1 MATSIRCVCQVCSA
15 DYIVT
20 FRNKNGMGHPEHCV
34 NCGTLASFD
43 MFNINDGG
51 TDIMTKQ
58 LGFKRLSD
66 DATIPTRAHSTDSGF
81 DLYAAED
88 VVIHPRDTK
97 VVKTDIA
104 IQLPEGMEAQVRPR
118 SGITSVGFVQVHLG
132 TIDNSYRG
140 NIGIIVENKKFH
152 GYETANNRVPLN
164 VKGGL
169 IQNDD
174 GSLYKTDDKI
184 FSGTCLVRKGDKIA
198 QLVVQHLPQV
208 EAVEV
213 DTLDETDRGEGG
225 FGSTGTSWE
234 DNVNPPTIDE
244 LITLGESVSG
254 STKEDD

>member
-1 MATSIRCVCQVCSA
+1 MATRIRCVCQVCSA

-104 IQLPEGMEAQVRPR
+104 VQLPKGMEAQVRPR
-118 SGITSVGFVQVHLG
+118 SGITSAGLIQVHLG

-140 NIGIIVENKKFH
+140 NIGIIVENKNTH
-152 GYETANNRVPLN
+152 NQELANGVVPLN

-169 IQNDD
+169 VSNDD
-174 GSLYKTDDKI
+174 GSLYETDDLI
-184 FSGTCLVRKGDKIA
+184 FPGTCLVRKCDKIA
-198 QLVVQHLPQV
+198 QLVVQHIPQV
-208 EAVEV
+208 EEVEV
-213 DTLDETDRGEGG
+213 DTLDETDRGEGR

-254 STKEDD
+254 STKEDE